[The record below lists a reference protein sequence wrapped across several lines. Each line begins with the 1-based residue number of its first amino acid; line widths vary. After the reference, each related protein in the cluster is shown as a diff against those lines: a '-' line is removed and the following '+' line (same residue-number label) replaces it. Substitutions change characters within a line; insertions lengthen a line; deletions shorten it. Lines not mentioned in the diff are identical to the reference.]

1 MKKSITL
8 VPLLFLLMATT
19 INSQNREQRIRQEPA
34 PVKERV
40 ETILKKF
47 NTELTL
53 TEKQIKSSEEILTD
67 FFTSTDELRK
77 TRSRDS
83 RSKLESLTKKRD
95 EDIEALLTES
105 QLKKFNDIKEELF
118 PRRRRPNN

>member
-95 EDIEALLTES
+95 EDLEAYLQNL
-105 QLKKFNDIKEELF
+105 N
-118 PRRRRPNN
+118 

>member
-95 EDIEALLTES
+95 EDLEALLTES

>member
-8 VPLLFLLMATT
+8 VPLLFLLMATI

-95 EDIEALLTES
+95 EDLEALLTES